1 MGSVF
6 SGDRDEDA
14 YEYDGRRTCVSMA
27 GIIYQFGKV
36 SDKRITNMFF
46 PLNGNG
52 EEYTPEERTKYLTYI
67 NGETVRLH
75 TRDGVSLDAVWSEP
89 LYPDE
94 TPGGCVILFH
104 GNSMTLDNWGS
115 YAHWFH
121 SLGMKVL
128 MFTIRGYPG
137 SDGDINKSGEVG
149 LYADAEAAIKYCLE
163 EKNIDREKLLLHGYS
178 IGGSLAAG
186 GAYYFDLPLVLDHTF
201 TSAGDV
207 SGKVGKLISSHIP
220 RWLGMAVARGA
231 FAKGKTMDAD
241 GTFSPK
247 NSKPKK
253 KNSISKADSSRDES
267 ELDESKLDDD
277 DLEDYIKRDDN
288 GEVIFESDGLNSLKK
303 VERLRQPVFIIYG
316 TNDELMPVSFA
327 HKFFEAAYGKK
338 PLKTMHRKKQ
348 AFKWERL
355 EFRRMAVCEYGR
367 HCDHYINYPA
377 ELVKYRRF
385 LAYLGMIDE
394 QYDVDSL

>member
-1 MGSVF
+1 MLMLKLPS
-6 SGDRDEDA
+6 
-14 YEYDGRRTCVSMA
+14 
-27 GIIYQFGKV
+27 
-36 SDKRITNMFF
+36 N
-46 PLNGNG
+46 
-52 EEYTPEERTKYLTYI
+52 
-67 NGETVRLH
+67 TVWR
-75 TRDGVSLDAVWSEP
+75 
-89 LYPDE
+89 
-94 TPGGCVILFH
+94 
-104 GNSMTLDNWGS
+104 
-115 YAHWFH
+115 
-121 SLGMKVL
+121 K
-128 MFTIRGYPG
+128 
-137 SDGDINKSGEVG
+137 
-149 LYADAEAAIKYCLE
+149 
-163 EKNIDREKLLLHGYS
+163 KNIDREKLLLHGYS

-338 PLKTMHRKKQ
+338 TLKNDAPEEAGVQMGTT
-348 AFKWERL
+348 
-355 EFRRMAVCEYGR
+355 
-367 HCDHYINYPA
+367 
-377 ELVKYRRF
+377 
-385 LAYLGMIDE
+385 
-394 QYDVDSL
+394 